1 MAIPAKCSV
10 CGEIYPASSEHS
22 CSLDDIMDRALRR
35 SVVVVAAPAVSE
47 TSTYRYRD
55 ADKRREYM
63 RDKMRERRAVGK

>member
-22 CSLDDIMDRALRR
+22 CSLDDIVGSR
-35 SVVVVAAPAVSE
+35 SESVEVARLVSE